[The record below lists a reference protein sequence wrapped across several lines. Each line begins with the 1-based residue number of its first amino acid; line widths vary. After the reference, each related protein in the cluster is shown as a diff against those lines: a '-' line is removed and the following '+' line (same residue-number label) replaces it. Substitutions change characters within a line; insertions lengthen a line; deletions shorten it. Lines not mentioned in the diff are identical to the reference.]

1 MINGFCRKLA
11 CVLSNFK
18 IIDFSRLLNAPDKRT
33 DAEKIKHD
41 FDKALDKYQ
50 RMAIIPQQSI
60 NKYRAAHS
68 LDKGQ

>member
-1 MINGFCRKLA
+1 MINRFCHKLA

-18 IIDFSRLLNAPDKRT
+18 IIDFNKLLNAPDKRT

-50 RMAIIPQQSI
+50 KE
-60 NKYRAAHS
+60 N
-68 LDKGQ
+68 